1 MEECRNDKDTSFNFW
16 KKLKGYQSHRFSL
29 KLTRHD
35 AKEWEKT
42 SAFLLKKFQNEAR
55 QQKNFSF
62 TKKFHFHT
70 VLQSPLRKTK
80 KQVGTPTND
89 RVDLFWA
96 IFGLWHSNWVR
107 INKARMAKPYWH
119 GWTSERAPRGATRN
133 RRIAFVQDFSNS
145 FVYVFFSISLKSI
158 IAFGTFF
165 HCLEIEMHKSAQWI
179 KISKKVSFT

>member
-1 MEECRNDKDTSFNFW
+1 MKNAKIEKLKWDIFRQISNIVEKLEPLKIEKKLLRKIVRMEECRNDKDTSFKSW

-89 RVDLFWA
+89 RVDLFYA
-96 IFGLWHSNWVR
+96 IFGH
-107 INKARMAKPYWH
+107 
-119 GWTSERAPRGATRN
+119 T
-133 RRIAFVQDFSNS
+133 
-145 FVYVFFSISLKSI
+145 
-158 IAFGTFF
+158 FGTQIGLGFDKAK
-165 HCLEIEMHKSAQWI
+165 MA
-179 KISKKVSFT
+179 